1 MSSAGTA
8 DPRQAWMDWLRV
20 EKRYPETTLDA
31 YGRDL
36 DGWIAHLEREGCP
49 LGAPGRH
56 EFRGWLAGL
65 ADDGLARSSIARK
78 VSSVR
83 NFYRYGLRSG
93 LYPSVDPSFM
103 KPPRLPATV
112 PKAVSEADAAQLIGA
127 IQGMKGPDWVKA
139 RDVAVL
145 SLLYGCGLRIS
156 EALGLKRG
164 DAPLGPWLR
173 VSGKGGKARE
183 VPVIDPVRFAVDAWL
198 GQSPFDRGPDGPLF
212 FSTRGQPL
220 NARTV
225 QRLMEHLRAV
235 LGIDAHATPHALRHA
250 FATHLLAGGGDLR
263 AIQSL
268 LGHASLG
275 TTQRYTAVDTA
286 RLVDV
291 HRATH
296 PRAGKGPS
304 GGPDPG

>member
-1 MSSAGTA
+1 
-8 DPRQAWMDWLRV
+8 MDWLRV

-36 DGWIAHLEREGCP
+36 DGWIAFLERLGCP
-49 LGAPGRH
+49 LEKPGRH
-56 EFRGWLAGL
+56 EFRGWLAEL
-65 ADDGLARSSIARK
+65 AESGMARSSVARK

-93 LYPSVDPSFM
+93 LYPSIDPSFM
-103 KPPRLPATV
+103 KPPRQPATV
-112 PKAVSEADAAQLIGA
+112 PKPVSEADAGQLIDA
-127 IQGMKGPDWVKA
+127 IRSMPGPDWVKT
-139 RDVAVL
+139 RDVAML

-156 EALGLKRG
+156 EALGLRRG

-173 VSGKGGKARE
+173 VAGKGGKIRE
-183 VPVIDPVRFAVDAWL
+183 VPVIDPVRLAIDAWL
-198 GQSPFDRGPDGPLF
+198 NQSPFDQGPDGPLF
-212 FSTRGQPL
+212 FSRRGQPL

-225 QRLMEHLRAV
+225 QRLMERLRAS
-235 LGIDAHATPHALRHA
+235 LGLGEHATPHALRHA

-286 RLVDV
+286 QLADV
-291 HRATH
+291 HQATH
-296 PRAGKGPS
+296 PRAGKRGASRPS
-304 GGPDPG
+304 GDPDEG

>member
-1 MSSAGTA
+1 MASPGSAS
-8 DPRQAWMDWLRV
+8 PRQAWMDWLRV
-20 EKRYPETTLDA
+20 EKRYPDTTLDA
-31 YGRDL
+31 YGRDF
-36 DGWIAHLEREGCP
+36 DGWAAHLDRAGCP
-49 LGAPGRH
+49 LDKPTKH

-65 ADDGLARSSIARK
+65 AEDGLARSTIARK
-78 VSSVR
+78 VSSIR

-103 KPPRLPATV
+103 KPPKRPATI
-112 PKAVSEADAAQLIGA
+112 PKAVSETDAGQLIGA
-127 IQGMKGPDWVKA
+127 IKAMKGPDWVKT

-156 EALGLKRG
+156 EALGLRRG
-164 DAPLGPWLR
+164 EAPNGPWLR
-173 VSGKGGKARE
+173 ITGKGGKVRE
-183 VPVIDPVRFAVDAWL
+183 VPVIDPVRLAIDAWL
-198 GQSPFDRGPDGPLF
+198 EQSPYDQGPDGPLF
-212 FSTRGQPL
+212 FSSRGQPL
-220 NARTV
+220 NARAV
-225 QRLMEHLRAV
+225 QRLMEHLRAS
-235 LGIDAHATPHALRHA
+235 LGLDGHATPHALRHA

-286 RLVDV
+286 QLVDV

-296 PRAGKGPS
+296 PRAGKADRG
-304 GGPDPG
+304 